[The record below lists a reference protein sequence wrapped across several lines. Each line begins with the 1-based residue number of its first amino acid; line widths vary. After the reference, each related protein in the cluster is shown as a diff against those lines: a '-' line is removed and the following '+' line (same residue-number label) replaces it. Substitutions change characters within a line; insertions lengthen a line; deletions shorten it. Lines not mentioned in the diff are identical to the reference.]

1 MGHIMV
7 AKVLE
12 TIKTYNMIQ
21 EGDTIIVGLSGGP
34 DSLALMN
41 VLYDLKDQ
49 LKVSLVAVHV
59 NHLLRGD
66 DADEDERFV
75 KNYCEGKSI
84 PCYVFRKDVT
94 KIAEAQKKSF
104 EEAGR
109 DARYEAFDF
118 VSKTYENYKIAVAHN
133 KNDISETFF
142 INLMRGAGI
151 DGLASID
158 YSRVGHIIRPL
169 LGCSRIEIEAYC
181 EACSLTPRI
190 DHTNMENHYLR
201 NKIRNQLIPML
212 NDIFEL
218 DSVESI
224 YRSTEILKNEKA
236 FIQKHIETVFEQ
248 ITVRENDMIVLELSP
263 FNQLSDAEKYHLIRL
278 CIKKVRGHL
287 TNISYDKVLRIANLK
302 RVGAMIKIDSC
313 FSVRLSSEQLYF
325 YNDSKL
331 KTENVDRENEALK
344 IKKISIEMLG
354 SYKLSSTQIAIDADK
369 IVGKL
374 SFRNRQPGDS
384 FIPLGMQG
392 KKKVKS
398 FFIDEKVPYIKRDQL
413 RIVCD
418 DEKIVW
424 IENMRMSDL
433 VKITSETKNICI
445 LSFQE
450 LVELD

>member
-1 MGHIMV
+1 MV

-21 EGDTIIVGLSGGP
+21 KGDTIIVGLSGGP

-49 LKVSLVAVHV
+49 LKVSLVAVHI

-66 DADEDERFV
+66 DADEDEKFV
-75 KNYCEGKSI
+75 KLYCEEKSI
-84 PCYVFRKDVT
+84 PCHVFRIDIT

-109 DARYEAFDF
+109 DARYEAFDL
-118 VSKTYENYKIAVAHN
+118 VAKSYENYKIAVAHN
-133 KNDISETFF
+133 KNDIAETFF

-151 DGLASID
+151 NGLASID
-158 YSRVGHIIRPL
+158 YHREGHIIRPL
-169 LGCSRIEIEAYC
+169 LACSRVEIEDFC
-181 EACSLTPRI
+181 ETSGLTPRM

-201 NKIRNQLIPML
+201 NKIRNQMIPML
-212 NDIFEL
+212 NNIFEL

-224 YRSTEILKNEKA
+224 FRSTEIIKNEKA
-236 FIQKHIETVFEQ
+236 FIQKHIEAVFEQ
-248 ITVRENDMIVLELSP
+248 IAVQESDTIVLELSP

-287 TNISYDKVLRIANLK
+287 TNISYDKILRIANLK
-302 RVGAMIKIDSC
+302 RVGAMVEVDSC
-313 FSVRLSSEQLYF
+313 FSVRLGSDQLYF

-331 KTENVDRENEALK
+331 KNESKIQDNVALNV
-344 IKKISIEMLG
+344 KKITIEMLS
-354 SYKLSSTQIAIDADK
+354 SYKLSPTQVAIDADK

-374 SFRNRQPGDS
+374 CVRNRQPGDT
-384 FIPLGMQG
+384 FIPLGMKG

-413 RIVCD
+413 RLVSD
-418 DEKIVW
+418 DEKIIW
-424 IENMRMSDL
+424 IENMRISDL
-433 VKITSETKNICI
+433 VKITSDTKNICI

>member
-1 MGHIMV
+1 MV

-21 EGDTIIVGLSGGP
+21 KGDTIIVGLSGGP

-49 LKVSLVAVHV
+49 LKVSLVAVHI

-66 DADEDERFV
+66 DADEDEKFV
-75 KNYCEGKSI
+75 KLYCEEKSI
-84 PCYVFRKDVT
+84 PCHVFRIDIT

-109 DARYEAFDF
+109 DARYEAFDL
-118 VSKTYENYKIAVAHN
+118 VAKSYKNYKIAVAHN
-133 KNDISETFF
+133 KNDIAETFF

-158 YSRVGHIIRPL
+158 YHREGHIIRPL
-169 LGCSRIEIEAYC
+169 LACSRVEIEDFC
-181 EACSLTPRI
+181 ETSGLTPRM

-201 NKIRNQLIPML
+201 NKIRNQMIPML
-212 NDIFEL
+212 NNIFEL

-224 YRSTEILKNEKA
+224 FRSTEIIKNEKA
-236 FIQKHIETVFEQ
+236 FIQKHIEAVFEQ
-248 ITVRENDMIVLELSP
+248 IAVQESDTIVLELSP

-287 TNISYDKVLRIANLK
+287 TNISYDKILRIANLK
-302 RVGAMIKIDSC
+302 RVGAMVEVDSC
-313 FSVRLSSEQLYF
+313 FSVRLGSDQLYF

-331 KTENVDRENEALK
+331 KNESKIQDNVALNV
-344 IKKISIEMLG
+344 KKITIEMLS
-354 SYKLSSTQIAIDADK
+354 SYKLSPTQVAIDADK

-374 SFRNRQPGDS
+374 SVRNRQPGDT
-384 FIPLGMQG
+384 FIPLGMKG

-413 RIVCD
+413 RLVSD
-418 DEKIVW
+418 DEKIIW
-424 IENMRMSDL
+424 IENMRISDL
-433 VKITSETKNICI
+433 VKITSDTINICI